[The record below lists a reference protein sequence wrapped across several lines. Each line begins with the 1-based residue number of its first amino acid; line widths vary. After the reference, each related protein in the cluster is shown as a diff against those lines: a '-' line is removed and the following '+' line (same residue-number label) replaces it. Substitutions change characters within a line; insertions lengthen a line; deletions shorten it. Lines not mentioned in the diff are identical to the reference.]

1 MPVGPLYFQSQ
12 CVIIGEGRRT
22 YIQRPSRIH
31 SQSGFH
37 TGPVLLS
44 SPGFSI
50 CLSAAE
56 RRVGA
61 GDAADGLFGGGAS
74 RAGSIE
80 VDAALTAEE
89 GGLRADLTGDSL
101 HDAIAG
107 AHGAVD
113 AVAGA
118 AVKGRVRADLAVDGL
133 INDGALVMVTHMLL
147 LIVFAVGLLCE
158 YRL

>member
-1 MPVGPLYFQSQ
+1 M
-12 CVIIGEGRRT
+12 

-31 SQSGFH
+31 SQLGFH
-37 TGPVLLS
+37 AGPVLLS

-61 GDAADGLFGGGAS
+61 GYAADGLFGRGAD
-74 RAGSIE
+74 RTGNIE
-80 VDAALTAEE
+80 VDAAFTAEE

-101 HDAIAG
+101 HDAVAG
-107 AHGAVD
+107 AHGAGD

-118 AVKGRVRADLAVDGL
+118 AVKGRVGADLAVDGL

-147 LIVFAVGLLCE
+147 LIVFAVGLLCA

>member
-1 MPVGPLYFQSQ
+1 MFHGAFLFL
-12 CVIIGEGRRT
+12 IGEGRRT

-31 SQSGFH
+31 SQLGFQA
-37 TGPVLLS
+37 GPVLLS

-56 RRVGA
+56 RGM
-61 GDAADGLFGGGAS
+61 GTGNAADGLFGRGAS

-80 VDAALTAEE
+80 VDAAFAAEE
-89 GGLRADLTGDSL
+89 GGLGTGLTGDSL
-101 HDAIAG
+101 HDAVAE
-107 AHGAVD
+107 AHGAFD

-118 AVKGRVRADLAVDGL
+118 AVKGRVRADLTVDSL
-133 INDGALVMVTHMLL
+133 INDGALVMVSHMLL
-147 LIVFAVGLLCE
+147 LIVFAVVLLCD

>member
-1 MPVGPLYFQSQ
+1 M
-12 CVIIGEGRRT
+12 
-22 YIQRPSRIH
+22 
-31 SQSGFH
+31 
-37 TGPVLLS
+37 
-44 SPGFSI
+44 
-50 CLSAAE
+50 
-56 RRVGA
+56 GA
-61 GDAADGLFGGGAS
+61 GNAADGLFGRGTG
-74 RAGSIE
+74 RTGNFK
-80 VDAALTAEE
+80 VDSAFAAEE